1 LKTLQ
6 NKREREKTLHIICC
20 HLFSFLKKNV
30 FKSCVKLGLVPPIL
44 PPSSSSL
51 VQSSNND
58 LIMTTSTNGHPINSF
73 GISSP
78 KSTTLQ
84 TTCNICKRLLY
95 SFEEILVC

>member
-1 LKTLQ
+1 MLFAA
-6 NKREREKTLHIICC
+6 IY
-20 HLFSFLKKNV
+20 FSFKKNI
-30 FKSCVKLGLVPPIL
+30 FKSYVKLGLVPPIL
-44 PPSSSSL
+44 PPSSSLL

-58 LIMTTSTNGHPINSF
+58 LTMTTSTNGHPINSF